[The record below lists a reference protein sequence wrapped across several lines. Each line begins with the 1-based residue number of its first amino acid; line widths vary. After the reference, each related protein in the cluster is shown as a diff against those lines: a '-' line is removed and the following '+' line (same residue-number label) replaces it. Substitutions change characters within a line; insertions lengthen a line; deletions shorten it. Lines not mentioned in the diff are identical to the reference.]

1 MMMSESV
8 NKIAPALIKFN
19 SQVSKIAKDA
29 TNPFHKNNYATLD
42 QIIDEIRPVLN
53 ENKLAI
59 MQNVSGEDGV
69 MTVKTT
75 LIHESGE
82 WLQST
87 GTTLR
92 LAKNDPQGAGAGI
105 TYARRYDLCAFLS
118 LNTGDDDDG
127 NSASGIN
134 AKSSNEKAVTPK
146 QIGDIKTKALELAKL
161 RKASVDKI
169 YETLKIRDIT
179 QITQSHAKESINALN
194 TWIENAKKE
203 QGEQNA

>member
-1 MMMSESV
+1 MLMSESIS
-8 NKIAPALIKFN
+8 KIAPALIKFN

-69 MTVKTT
+69 VTVRTT

-92 LAKNDPQGAGAGI
+92 LVKNDPQGAGAGI

-134 AKSSNEKAVTPK
+134 TKKSNEKVISPK
-146 QIGDIKTKALELAKL
+146 QIGEIKTKALELARL
-161 RKASVDKI
+161 RKVSVDEI
-169 YETLKIRDIT
+169 YKALKIRDIT
-179 QITQSHAKESINALN
+179 EVTNNHANESLEALN
-194 TWIENAKKE
+194 KWIENAKQE
-203 QGEQNA
+203 A

>member
-1 MMMSESV
+1 MLMSESIS
-8 NKIAPALIKFN
+8 KIAPALIKFN

-69 MTVKTT
+69 VTVRTT

-92 LAKNDPQGAGAGI
+92 LVKNDPQGAGAGI

-134 AKSSNEKAVTPK
+134 TKKSNEKVISPK
-146 QIGDIKTKALELAKL
+146 QIGEIKTKALELARL
-161 RKASVDKI
+161 RKVSVDEI
-169 YETLKIRDIT
+169 YKALKIRDIT
-179 QITQSHAKESINALN
+179 EVTKNHANESLEALN
-194 TWIENAKKE
+194 KWIENAKQE
-203 QGEQNA
+203 A

>member
-1 MMMSESV
+1 MLMSESIS
-8 NKIAPALIKFN
+8 KIAPALIKFN

-59 MQNVSGEDGV
+59 MQNVSGQDGT

-82 WLQST
+82 WIQST
-87 GTTLR
+87 GTTLK

-134 AKSSNEKAVTPK
+134 TNSSNEKAITPK
-146 QIGDIKTKALELAKL
+146 QIGEIKTKTLQLAQL
-161 RKASVDKI
+161 RNISTEDI
-169 YETLKIRDIT
+169 YSKLKIRDIT
-179 QITQSHAKESINALN
+179 EITQSHAVEALEALDK
-194 TWIENAKKE
+194 WIENAKK
-203 QGEQNA
+203 QKGA

>member
-1 MMMSESV
+1 MLMSESIS
-8 NKIAPALIKFN
+8 KIAPALIKFN

-69 MTVKTT
+69 VTVRTT

-134 AKSSNEKAVTPK
+134 AKKSNEKVISPK
-146 QIGDIKTKALELAKL
+146 QIGEIKTKALELARL
-161 RKASVDKI
+161 RKVSVDEI
-169 YETLKIRDIT
+169 YKALKIRDIT
-179 QITQSHAKESINALN
+179 EVTNNHANESLEALN
-194 TWIENAKKE
+194 KWIENAKQE
-203 QGEQNA
+203 A

>member
-1 MMMSESV
+1 MLMSESIS
-8 NKIAPALIKFN
+8 KIAPALIKFN

-69 MTVKTT
+69 VTVKTT
-75 LIHESGE
+75 LVHESGE

-92 LAKNDPQGAGAGI
+92 LVKNDPQGAGAGI

-127 NSASGIN
+127 NLASGIS
-134 AKSSNEKAVTPK
+134 AKKSNEKIITPK
-146 QIGDIKTKALELAKL
+146 QIGEIKTKALELARL
-161 RKASVDKI
+161 RKVSVDEI
-169 YETLKIRDIT
+169 YKALKIRDIT
-179 QITQSHAKESINALN
+179 EVTNNHANESLEALN
-194 TWIENAKKE
+194 KWIENAKQE
-203 QGEQNA
+203 A

>member
-1 MMMSESV
+1 MLMSESIS
-8 NKIAPALIKFN
+8 KIAPALIKFN

-59 MQNVSGEDGV
+59 MQNVNGEDGV
-69 MTVKTT
+69 VTVKTT

-92 LAKNDPQGAGAGI
+92 LVKNDPQGAGAGI

-134 AKSSNEKAVTPK
+134 VKKSNEKIISPK
-146 QIGDIKTKALELAKL
+146 QIGEIKTKALELAKL
-161 RKASVDKI
+161 RKVSVDEI
-169 YETLKIRDIT
+169 YKALKIRDIT
-179 QITQSHAKESINALN
+179 EVTNNHANESLEALKK
-194 TWIENAKKE
+194 WIENAKQE
-203 QGEQNA
+203 ARNDE